1 MIRAFG
7 VWQMDWQAKR
17 TEIET
22 KTCAVVK
29 QSSDENVNYDFSSKN
44 ENQETVVNCNNKC
57 HPMNDT

>member
-44 ENQETVVNCNNKC
+44 EN
-57 HPMNDT
+57 